1 MNTMNNKWARRIG
14 ATVRFLLVVAVLLSG
29 SGAPARAVE
38 PDSLIQNALVFIRS
52 QQNADGSFGSAVQP
66 HLQTGLAMLA
76 LLSSQ
81 AALSEEEA
89 GRIERAAVYLEK
101 AAATGGDLGDRAYA
115 TESHA
120 VATLALLSAIE
131 HLRSS
136 ELKSSVTRRVT
147 RAVQW
152 LERIQDRGTAAQ
164 IQGGWKM
171 EGGEGRVN
179 DRRATA
185 WALLALYAAR
195 QAGWPVKEAG
205 FNRGGEYLLGSFKKP
220 DTDARQAG
228 GLSVDAEGMAV
239 ESISAMGGWF
249 LARCLPR
256 SERLEHNQQ
265 WLIRNPPGWTGPNY
279 FSANFFR
286 MRALKFGDR
295 SGQEYERAR
304 QRLRTQF
311 ADHRRADGAVDFPP
325 GNAQNTVD
333 MGPAFSTSL
342 AVLILNVDESRL
354 VFDEDYRVAP
364 LF

>member
-1 MNTMNNKWARRIG
+1 MKTISIRWVRRIRG
-14 ATVRFLLVVAVLLSG
+14 GVRLLLVAAVLLG
-29 SGAPARAVE
+29 EPLAPALAGE
-38 PDSLIQNALVFIRS
+38 PDSLIQNALAFIRS
-52 QQNADGSFGSAVQP
+52 RQNADGSFGNQTQP

-81 AALSEEEA
+81 AALSKEDA
-89 GRIERAAVYLEK
+89 HCIEQAAAYLEK
-101 AAATGGDLGDRAYA
+101 MAATSGDLGDREYV

-131 HLRSS
+131 HLRAP
-136 ELKSSVTRRVT
+136 ELKLSVAAKVT

-152 LERIQDRGTAAQ
+152 LERIQDRGTAPQ

-171 EGGEGRVN
+171 EGSEGRAN
-179 DRRATA
+179 DRRASA

-205 FNRGGEYLLGSFKKP
+205 FNRGVQYLLGSFKNP
-220 DTDARQAG
+220 DAEARQVG

-249 LARCLPR
+249 LARCQPGT
-256 SERLEHNQQ
+256 ERVEQNQQ

-286 MRALKFGDR
+286 IRALKFGDR
-295 SGQEYERAR
+295 SRQEYERTR
-304 QRLRTQF
+304 QRLRTQL
-311 ADHRRADGAVDFPP
+311 ADHRRADGAVDLPP
-325 GNAQNTVD
+325 GNAQNTLD
-333 MGPAFSTSL
+333 MGPVFSTSL
-342 AVLILNVDESRL
+342 AVLIVNVDESRL
-354 VFDEDYRVAP
+354 SFDEDYRVTP